1 MENPIENYWK
11 IRLNDLK
18 KALEQNHFEVH
29 LADDSSRARDMVLTE
44 LLPKIKPSSVSWGG
58 SMTFRSTGLYEDFK
72 SMPGVEILDTYDTS
86 NTPEERLEIRR
97 RSLLVDLFIT
107 GTNAVTE
114 TGILVNLDMLGNRV
128 GGLTFGPKYVIVL
141 VGRNKLVAD
150 LDEAMLRIKEYVAPV
165 NAMRLD
171 MKTPCVKTANCD
183 DCSSLGRIC
192 NTWVITEK
200 SFPKERIKIVLINQS
215 LGL

>member
-18 KALEQNHFEVH
+18 KALEHNHFEVH
-29 LADDSSRARDMVLTE
+29 LADDTSRARDIVLTE

-72 SMPGVEILDTYDTS
+72 SMLGVEILDTYDTS
-86 NTPEERLEIRR
+86 KTPEERLEIRR

-114 TGILVNLDMLGNRV
+114 MGILVNLDMLGNRV
-128 GGLTFGPKYVIVL
+128 GGLTFGPNHVIVL

-171 MKTPCVKTANCD
+171 MKTPCVKTASCD

-200 SFPKERIKIVLINQS
+200 SFPKERIKIVLINQA